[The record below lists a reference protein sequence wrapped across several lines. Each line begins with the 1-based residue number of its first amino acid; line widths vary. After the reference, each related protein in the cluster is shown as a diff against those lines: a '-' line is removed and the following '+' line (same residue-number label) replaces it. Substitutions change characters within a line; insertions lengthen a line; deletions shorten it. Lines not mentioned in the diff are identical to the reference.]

1 MFFSFDL
8 TPDYE
13 SMLILEQR
21 QCMCISQK
29 KTFKHWF
36 HHVYHLEL
44 VNEYP
49 LEEDGQQQQMQS
61 IIEEQQWYKQQQGR
75 QIQEQI

>member
-1 MFFSFDL
+1 MELYIVNVDS
-8 TPDYE
+8 
-13 SMLILEQR
+13 
-21 QCMCISQK
+21 CIGSVFLK
-29 KTFKHWF
+29 YWF

-61 IIEEQQWYKQQQGR
+61 INVEQQWYKQQQGR